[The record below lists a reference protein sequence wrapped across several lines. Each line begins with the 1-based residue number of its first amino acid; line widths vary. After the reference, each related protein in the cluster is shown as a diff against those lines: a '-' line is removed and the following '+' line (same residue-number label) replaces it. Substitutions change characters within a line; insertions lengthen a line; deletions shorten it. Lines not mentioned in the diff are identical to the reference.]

1 MVIFMK
7 VYLKM
12 ENMMDWENNFKLMD
26 VNMKVILKMGK
37 RMEWDG

>member
-1 MVIFMK
+1 MK
-7 VYLKM
+7 DYLKM
-12 ENMMDWENNFKLMD
+12 ENMMDWENYFKLMD